1 MASQVLPEHW
11 SELNAARRQRHLCVA
26 DVNKLKSSCVKDC
39 GKKHV
44 AECKECY
51 RKVLDRLRKRYS
63 ESQDREWF
71 SQRRAFLQELDDMF
85 TDAKDYNGSLQAI
98 EAHIESEKEAWYRWV
113 LRKHP
118 DFLEVAEHNAPLEE
132 MRGMLGDPDRSREE
146 LVAMMWQGV
155 GKPDDWSDR
164 VDKFAEKVSA
174 LKDQPEELKKLY
186 ILEFFKDE
194 KQDRVLDYAQPYLD
208 QYQASDRM
216 TLEQIVGRIVDDN
229 HRSKSSQSQRDT
241 HASRLDE
248 LRRAKTAFEQKR
260 KESKALLREAQ
271 AKSVL
276 YDLPPCAACQRT
288 VLTDEIF
295 SCSLCQAILQMGGNS
310 KLTVYCSEECYRKGQ
325 VRDTMQMRYV
335 PSKLTIFQEEHI
347 GKQHDCSAGEQC
359 VQLTD
364 EDTMMTD
371 NSTQAVLCKKCIDDK
386 RATVYCSERC
396 ASERLA
402 AHMKE
407 AHGSSSVTDAES
419 AAVPISEVVGPALER
434 ENPTLK
440 IELLS

>member
-44 AECKECY
+44 AECRECY

-63 ESQDREWF
+63 ESRDREWF

-113 LRKHP
+113 LRRHP

-271 AKSVL
+271 A
-276 YDLPPCAACQRT
+276 
-288 VLTDEIF
+288 
-295 SCSLCQAILQMGGNS
+295 N

-325 VRDTMQMRYV
+325 
-335 PSKLTIFQEEHI
+335 EEHI
-347 GKQHDCSAGEQC
+347 WKQHDCSAGEQC

-407 AHGSSSVTDAES
+407 AHGSSSVTDAKS

>member
-1 MASQVLPEHW
+1 MASQVLPEYW
-11 SELNAARRQRHLCVA
+11 SELNAARRQRQLCVA

-51 RKVLDRLRKRYS
+51 PKILDRLRKRYS
-63 ESQDREWF
+63 ESQEREWF

-113 LRKHP
+113 LRRHP
-118 DFLEVAEHNAPLEE
+118 DFLEVAEHDAPLEE

-155 GKPDDWSDR
+155 GKPDNWSDR
-164 VDKFAEKVSA
+164 VDTFAEKVSA
-174 LKDQPEELKKLY
+174 LKDKPEELKKLY

-194 KQDRVLDYAQPYLD
+194 NQDRVLDYAQPYLD

-260 KESKALLREAQ
+260 KESKALLRESQ

-288 VLTDEIF
+288 VFIDDIF
-295 SCSLCQAILQMGGNS
+295 SCSLCQTILQIGGNG
-310 KLTVYCSEECYRKGQ
+310 KLTVYCSEECYRKG
-325 VRDTMQMRYV
+325 
-335 PSKLTIFQEEHI
+335 QEEHI

-364 EDTMMTD
+364 EDMMMTD
-371 NSTQAVLCKKCIDDK
+371 KSMQAVLCKKCIDDK

-396 ASERLA
+396 ASERIA
-402 AHMKE
+402 VHMKE
-407 AHGSSSVTDAES
+407 AHGIGSVTDAKS

-440 IELLS
+440 IERLS